1 MILIQTSQSDRL
13 SEYYYLIAGR
23 VIQSGFT
30 FIPLLICETDDTN
43 PCISVTDR
51 SETPPF
57 SCNQVYYT
65 AVIYNGLGWLGGQ
78 WHEILL
84 TPIKSGYCLNIAE
97 IGDFYIAADGS
108 DIVIQSPLAQN
119 NAWLVEAVLGP
130 TLTLALALQDT
141 FCLHASAVAMNGQI
155 VAFIGESGW
164 GKSTLT
170 AYLNRECGNDW
181 QFVADDVLPVISD
194 GQTAVCLPH
203 FPQLKLPTDQQWSLD
218 RPRRLPLTAVYLL
231 TPPNQADD
239 SIQVKSLTTVDAAL
253 ALVRHTIAAKL
264 FDAQLL
270 SQHLAF
276 AATVANHVPVKQL
289 IYPRL
294 YTQLPSVS
302 LALVTDL
309 MI

>member
-1 MILIQTSQSDRL
+1 MILIQTSQNDRL

-23 VIQSGFT
+23 VLQSGFT
-30 FIPLLICETDDTN
+30 FIPLSICETDDTN
-43 PCISVTDR
+43 PCISVTDS

-119 NAWLVEAVLGP
+119 NEWLVEAVLGP
-130 TLTLALALQDT
+130 ALTLALALQGT

-155 VAFIGESGW
+155 VAFVGESGW

-170 AYLNRECGNDW
+170 AYLNAEIGNDW
-181 QFVADDVLPVISD
+181 QFVADDVLPIQVSETD
-194 GQTAVCLPH
+194 VVCLPH
-203 FPQLKLPTDQQWSLD
+203 FPQLKLPADQQWGLD
-218 RPRRLPLTAVYLL
+218 CPRRLPLTAVYLL
-231 TPPNQADD
+231 NPPAQDD
-239 SIQVKSLTTVDAAL
+239 ETIHIKPLTAVDATL
-253 ALVRHTIAAKL
+253 ALVRHTVAAKL
-264 FDAQLL
+264 FDTQLL
-270 SQHLAF
+270 GKHLTF
-276 AATVANHVPVKQL
+276 AATVANQVPVKQL
-289 IYPRL
+289 IYPRI
-294 YTQLPSVS
+294 YEQLPAVS
-302 LALVTDL
+302 SALIADL
-309 MI
+309 LG